1 MIERESWDRMFDGV
15 VPDPLDVARSVTKDM
30 IGALGSYCGDL
41 TLAFPH
47 VFSELEAARATIE
60 RVRALHVPVVPP
72 DGKRLIGA
80 DGGQRY
86 CAGCEWSDPYEAVS
100 WPCATVRALDG
111 GGDV

>member
-1 MIERESWDRMFDGV
+1 MTERESWDRLFEGV
-15 VPDPLDVARSVTKDM
+15 APDPLEFARTIAKDM
-30 IGALGSYCGDL
+30 NVSLTLYAGDL
-41 TLAFPH
+41 AGAFPQ

-60 RVRALHVPVVPP
+60 RVRELHVPVVPP
-72 DGKRLIGA
+72 DGKRLIGSE
-80 DGGQRY
+80 GGQRY